1 MPRRRRAVG
10 VLVAVDDEHGQR
22 HHVPVRAGPSSLA
35 VMRVGVYCGSNLGAD
50 PAYAEQAG
58 LLGAEL
64 ARRGIGLVYGGAR
77 VGMMGVLA
85 DAALAGGGEVIGV
98 IPRDFAAFEIAH
110 DGLTTIELVE
120 TMHARKARMIELA
133 AGFIVLPG
141 GFGTLDEVFEILTWN
156 QLGLIAKPVVFFD
169 VHGYYDNLFSFLDGS
184 VVAGL
189 LRGSHRSLAQR
200 ASAVERA
207 VDVAIEPIATGVAEP
222 KWLDR

>member
-1 MPRRRRAVG
+1 V
-10 VLVAVDDEHGQR
+10 
-22 HHVPVRAGPSSLA
+22 
-35 VMRVGVYCGSNLGAD
+35 RVGVYCGSNFGAD
-50 PAYAEQAG
+50 PAYAKHAG

-98 IPRDFAAFEIAH
+98 IPRDFSAFEIAH
-110 DGLTTIELVE
+110 DGLATIEVVE

-133 AGFIVLPG
+133 AGFIALPG

-156 QLGLIAKPVVFFD
+156 QLGLITKPVVFFD

-200 ASAVERA
+200 AGTVEEA
-207 VDVAIEPIATGVAEP
+207 VDRATTTGAAITEP
-222 KWLDR
+222 KWIDR